1 MWILALALVP
11 CSEMR
16 AAQPVEAGAG
26 AGEVVAEVVA
36 EGRKSA

>member
-1 MWILALALVP
+1 MWVLALALVP

-16 AAQPVEAGAG
+16 AAQPAEAG